1 MVWMVSPPC
10 YVNHSFLAT
19 AVPAAGSVPA
29 RKLQHGRILLDH
41 IEHLAI
47 GTLFPSLFIE
57 ALGWR
62 DYLVVRNFTALTGG
76 GTARIIIISTGPA
89 AAGLLPP
96 GAERTSRSAPSARH

>member
-1 MVWMVSPPC
+1 MPVPESVIMVRMVSPPC

-47 GTLFPSLFIE
+47 GSPIPITLPRG
-57 ALGWR
+57 AG
-62 DYLVVRNFTALTGG
+62 V
-76 GTARIIIISTGPA
+76 AR
-89 AAGLLPP
+89 LPGRP
-96 GAERTSRSAPSARH
+96 